1 MATKKNEEVVN
12 ETEAAK
18 PAKAEKKAP
27 RVKYDFTNLNTLAI
41 VSIASAVTGFGAAA
55 AVITGH
61 VSLAQIKKSG
71 QAGRGFAIA
80 GIAAGYTVIG
90 LWVLA
95 SIGMVA
101 INIWGA
107 RHGIPVGGFGRIE
120 GGPGMMGFDRD
131 GNQGGQFQMPMQPQ
145 VDGGTVTVT
154 PAQ

>member
-1 MATKKNEEVVN
+1 MAKTKNEEVIY
-12 ETEAAK
+12 ETEAPK
-18 PAKAEKKAP
+18 QAKAEKSAP
-27 RVKYDFTNLNTLAI
+27 RAKYDFTNLNTLAV

-90 LWVLA
+90 LWIL
-95 SIGMVA
+95 SSLGMIA
-101 INIWGA
+101 LTIWGA
-107 RHGIPVGGFGRIE
+107 RYGVPLGRFGDHVQGGT
-120 GGPGMMGFDRD
+120 GMMGFDRD
-131 GNQGGQFQMPMQPQ
+131 DRGGFQMPMQPQ
-145 VDGGTVTVT
+145 VEGGTVTVT